1 MNQKRLYPSA
11 ALHGR
16 VAHEIG
22 RKIVSG
28 AIAEGEY
35 LPRESELAAL
45 HGVSRQAV
53 REALKVLAAK
63 GLVASRRRA
72 GTSVLPR
79 QRWNLLDPDVLAW
92 HPPDAIAPAFLS
104 DLIEIRRLIE
114 PAAAAFAARRAGPDH
129 VARLKAALEVM
140 RTNIGNEEAFYDA
153 DMEFHAALFQASGNS
168 LIDRLSTII
177 GPVLQTSFHLQAKT
191 GPSFQR
197 AVEQHEALHAAIAR
211 GDAEAAREAMEA
223 ILQVAG
229 GEVAQFARQQKGAA

>member
-1 MNQKRLYPSA
+1 M
-11 ALHGR
+11 
-16 VAHEIG
+16 
-22 RKIVSG
+22 
-28 AIAEGEY
+28 IAEGEH
-35 LPRESELAAL
+35 LPRESELATL

-92 HPPDAIAPAFLS
+92 HPSGGIAPAFLS
-104 DLIEIRRLIE
+104 DLIELRRLIE
-114 PAAAAFAARRAGPDH
+114 PAAAAFAARRAGPEH
-129 VARLKAALEVM
+129 IGRLKAALEVM
-140 RTNIGNEEAFYDA
+140 RANTSNEVAFYDA

-197 AVEQHEALHAAIAR
+197 AVEQHEALHGAIAR